1 MVETNSGSPYLN
13 VLDAMIR
20 RATAACERYR
30 QAAEQKGLPAPLR
43 AKRRERLQT
52 MKAMLARLL
61 AQRANAV
68 SEAPV
73 GKDARKGA
81 A

>member
-1 MVETNSGSPYLN
+1 MDCHDLARHGGV
-13 VLDAMIR
+13 
-20 RATAACERYR
+20 RAVW
-30 QAAEQKGLPAPLR
+30 QAAEQGGLPAPLR

>member
-1 MVETNSGSPYLN
+1 MVERVSDSPYLRELN
-13 VLDAMIR
+13 AMID
-20 RATAACERYR
+20 RAEAACERYR
-30 QAAEQKGLPAPLR
+30 QAATQRGLPASLR
-43 AKRRERLQT
+43 AQRRERLQT

>member
-1 MVETNSGSPYLN
+1 
-13 VLDAMIR
+13 MIG
-20 RATAACERYR
+20 RAEAACERYR
-30 QAAEQKGLPAPLR
+30 RIAERKGLLAPLR
-43 AKRRERLQT
+43 AKRRGRLHT

-61 AQRANAV
+61 AQRAKAV